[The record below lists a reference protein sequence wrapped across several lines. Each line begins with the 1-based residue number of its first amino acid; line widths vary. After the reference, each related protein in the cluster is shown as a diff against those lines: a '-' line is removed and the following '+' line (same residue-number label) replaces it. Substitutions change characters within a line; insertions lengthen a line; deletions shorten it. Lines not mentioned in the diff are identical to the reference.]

1 MLTHDLHSRYLLVD
15 TAFEAD
21 KPPSPQRIDFQVPL
35 IDLDPKHPPMM
46 RGRRIEIPNPKYRLE
61 KLVTER
67 NGEYTEE
74 EYDEEDAQV
83 FLEKLE
89 VQEACPIA
97 VERVEDEEYVEDG
110 YAYDPEDSDLSYED
124 AGPKSSSSDV
134 SVASAAP
141 VQPPEEDW
149 VHDPSWVAACIQHVL
164 PPPNDASRMA
174 TTTLQRELRRIL
186 KEQEDAKSL
195 KELGWYMP
203 PEFIGDNL
211 FQWIAELHSFDPEIP
226 IAQDMKARYVSAT

>member
-1 MLTHDLHSRYLLVD
+1 M
-15 TAFEAD
+15 
-21 KPPSPQRIDFQVPL
+21 
-35 IDLDPKHPPMM
+35 
-46 RGRRIEIPNPKYRLE
+46 
-61 KLVTER
+61 
-67 NGEYTEE
+67 
-74 EYDEEDAQV
+74 
-83 FLEKLE
+83 
-89 VQEACPIA
+89 
-97 VERVEDEEYVEDG
+97 
-110 YAYDPEDSDLSYED
+110 
-124 AGPKSSSSDV
+124 
-134 SVASAAP
+134 
-141 VQPPEEDW
+141 
-149 VHDPSWVAACIQHVL
+149 HDPSWVAACIQHVL